1 MITFFVIS
9 SSNNIE
15 LRITSLVLL
24 CICSFALRSL
34 VQDVHWSQ
42 FNDNQ
47 LYQNPVHAGHFNGDY
62 RFIANYRNQ
71 WRSVTVPF
79 STLSLSADTRLKQL
93 PNLGIGLS
101 FFNDAVGDGK
111 LRTIEV
117 QGNVSYLF
125 KLTQDSTHILRPGIN
140 LGMNHRQVNW
150 DQFYFDNQFNGISY
164 DPSLPTGENYSTDR
178 KTNFSVGLGTIHE
191 YYKNKRF
198 KVISG
203 IGFYNLNRPN
213 QGFYT
218 QVIPRDIRVNVFS
231 KGLFKLDP
239 DWDLVPSLQFSVQG
253 KYRELILGSSVKYTL
268 IEKAGSYRALYAGI
282 WFRNRD
288 AGYLSVGVD
297 YQDWFLGLSYDINV
311 SKLVSA
317 SNARGGFE
325 LAARYILNH
334 FKPKKIAQ
342 RVCPD
347 YI

>member
-1 MITFFVIS
+1 MDLKITALILFSIVS
-9 SSNNIE
+9 V
-15 LRITSLVLL
+15 TYY
-24 CICSFALRSL
+24 SFG
-34 VQDVHWSQ
+34 QDVHWSQ

-47 LYQNPVHAGHFNGDY
+47 LYQNPGHAGHFNGDY

-79 STLSLSADTRLKQL
+79 STFSLSADTRIKAL
-93 PNLGIGLS
+93 PKLGVGLS

-111 LRTIEV
+111 LRTIEL
-117 QGNVSYLF
+117 QGNISYLI
-125 KLTQDSTHILRPGIN
+125 KLTKDSTHILRPGIN

-150 DQFYFDNQFNGISY
+150 DQFYFDNQFNGITY
-164 DPSLPTGENYSTDR
+164 DPSLPTGENYATDR

-198 KVISG
+198 KLLSG
-203 IGFYNLNRPN
+203 LGVYNLNRPN

-218 QVIPRDIRVNVFS
+218 QVIPRDIRWNVFS

-239 DWDLVPSLQFSVQG
+239 DWDLVPSVQFSVQG
-253 KYRELILGSSVKYTL
+253 KYRELILGTSAKYTL
-268 IEKAGSYRALYAGI
+268 IEKAGKYRAVYAGC

-288 AGYLSVGVD
+288 AAYLSIGLD
-297 YQDWFLGLSYDINV
+297 YQDWFVGLSYDINV
-311 SKLVSA
+311 SKLVPA

-325 LAARYILNH
+325 IATRYILHH
-334 FKPKKIAQ
+334 FKPKKIAH

>member
-1 MITFFVIS
+1 MDLKITALILFSIVS
-9 SSNNIE
+9 V
-15 LRITSLVLL
+15 TYY
-24 CICSFALRSL
+24 SFG
-34 VQDVHWSQ
+34 QDVHWSQ

-47 LYQNPVHAGHFNGDY
+47 LYQNPGHAGHFNGDY

-79 STLSLSADTRLKQL
+79 STFSLSSDTRIKAL
-93 PNLGIGLS
+93 PKLGVGLS

-111 LRTIEV
+111 LRTIEL
-117 QGNVSYLF
+117 QGNISYLI
-125 KLTQDSTHILRPGIN
+125 KLTKDSTHILRPGIN

-150 DQFYFDNQFNGISY
+150 DQFYFDNQFNGITY
-164 DPSLPTGENYSTDR
+164 DPSLPTGENYATDR

-198 KVISG
+198 KLLSG
-203 IGFYNLNRPN
+203 LGVYNLNRPN

-218 QVIPRDIRVNVFS
+218 QVIPRDIRWNVFS

-239 DWDLVPSLQFSVQG
+239 DWDLVPSVQFSVQG
-253 KYRELILGSSVKYTL
+253 KYRELILGTSAKYTL
-268 IEKAGSYRALYAGI
+268 IEKAGKYRAVYAGC

-288 AGYLSVGVD
+288 AAYLSIGLD
-297 YQDWFLGLSYDINV
+297 YQDWFIGLSYDINV
-311 SKLVSA
+311 SKLVPA

-325 LAARYILNH
+325 IATRYILHH
-334 FKPKKIAQ
+334 FKPKKIAH